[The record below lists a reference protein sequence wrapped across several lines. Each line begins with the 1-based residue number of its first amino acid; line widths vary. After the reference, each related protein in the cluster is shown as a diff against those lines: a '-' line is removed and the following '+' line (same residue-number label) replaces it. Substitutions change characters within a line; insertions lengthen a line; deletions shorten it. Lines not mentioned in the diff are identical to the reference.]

1 MAKSVERAIY
11 SVDPNQPV
19 YKIESMEDVVADSV
33 ARPRIESSLV
43 ALFAGLALFLAAVG
57 LYGVLAYSVNQ
68 RTQEIGI
75 RVALGAEPAQLIG
88 EVIRDALRLVLP
100 GIAVGLVGAL
110 AITRLLRSLLFEI
123 KPSDPWTLA
132 AVSGGLIIIAMF
144 AAYVPARRAATVD
157 PLTALR
163 YE

>member
-1 MAKSVERAIY
+1 M
-11 SVDPNQPV
+11 
-19 YKIESMEDVVADSV
+19 ADSV

-43 ALFAGLALFLAAVG
+43 ALFAGLALLLAAVG

-88 EVIRDALRLVLP
+88 EVMRDALRLVLP

-110 AITRLLRSLLFEI
+110 AITRLLGSLLYEI
-123 KPSDPWTLA
+123 KPSDPRTLA
-132 AVSGGLIIIAMF
+132 AVSGVLIIIAMF

>member
-1 MAKSVERAIY
+1 MYWRTQSHARALNRRWW
-11 SVDPNQPV
+11 P
-19 YKIESMEDVVADSV
+19 
-33 ARPRIESSLV
+33 
-43 ALFAGLALFLAAVG
+43 LFAGLALLLAAVG
-57 LYGVLAYSVNQ
+57 LYGVLAYSVTQ

-88 EVIRDALRLVLP
+88 EVMRDALRLVLP

-110 AITRLLRSLLFEI
+110 AITRLLSSLLYEI

-132 AVSGGLIIIAMF
+132 AVSGGLIIIAML